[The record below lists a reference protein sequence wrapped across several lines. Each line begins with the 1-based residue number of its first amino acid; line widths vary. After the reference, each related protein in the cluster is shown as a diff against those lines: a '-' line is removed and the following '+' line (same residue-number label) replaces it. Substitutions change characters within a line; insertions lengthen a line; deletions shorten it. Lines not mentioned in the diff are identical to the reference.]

1 MNTTPNITW
10 IGHATTLIE
19 MNDVRI
25 LTDPVLRDRVGFI
38 GRRSEVV
45 DPTLIGDIDAV
56 LISHMHHDHLDIPSL
71 RMLGVDT
78 RLIVPAGAERVL
90 RASGFRNVEEVRA
103 GDYTAVDSVSIG
115 ATHAEHDGF
124 RHPFGPTGESLGYML
139 YGEQTVYFAGDTD
152 IFPEMDSLADK
163 PIDMA
168 LLPIWGWGPTLGEG
182 HLDPLRAAEALQLIE
197 PSAVMPM
204 HWGTFAPL
212 WLHWSQPRYL
222 TRPPHMF
229 KEYARDFAPEVDVR
243 IIQPGSLVELVH

>member
-1 MNTTPNITW
+1 MTTTPNITW

-19 MNDVRI
+19 MNGVRI

-38 GRRSEVV
+38 GRRGPAVNHSAV
-45 DPTLIGDIDAV
+45 GNIDAV

-71 RMLGVDT
+71 RMLGTDT
-78 RLIVPAGAERVL
+78 RLIVPDGSGRVL

-124 RHPFGPTGESLGYML
+124 RHPFGPTGESLGFVL

-152 IFPEMDSLADK
+152 LFPEMGDLAGHL
-163 PIDMA
+163 DMA

-182 HLDPLRAAEALQLIE
+182 HLDPQRAAESLQLLE
-197 PSAVMPM
+197 PRAVMPM

-212 WLHWSQPRYL
+212 WLNWSQPRYL
-222 TRPPHMF
+222 TDPPHQF
-229 KEYARDFAPEVDVR
+229 KEYARDLAPEVSVR